1 MDKITENYFIGGN
14 VLYAIELNTIIAK
27 INEIIDKVKKGTGGS
42 GGGSPLDPTQDPI
55 TLDEIDDRIEEA
67 INDLHQLI
75 SEAQNRLDQRIT
87 SIENAQ
93 SGNTFEYD
101 DEHLVQL
108 FKSVING
115 EDGDVLVNAILLR
128 LGAINQDGE
137 PYFDVTVL
145 QDINDLQGRV
155 STLELLPAKI
165 ALLVEEKNGA
175 NVINSAGIIAAINNG
190 TSQVGISADKIILDG
205 QTLATKFA
213 ALDATVQS
221 LDAGTI
227 TSEQLETVT
236 ANVVDRLESG
246 DVVVHGTLYYN
257 RIVGNV
263 TTVSSDTILSDTAY
277 YVDVVNSDGYN
288 PLIITF
294 PASPVAGQTLFIGGS
309 RFYKVRTTYYPIN
322 YYYDYIE
329 PAENYKHYLRGGSTQ
344 GTASETAQGFGWY
357 GVVEFI
363 FTGTA
368 WQQLVHN
375 ISLSN

>member
-27 INEIIDKVKKGTGGS
+27 INEIIDKVKKGTGSSSGS
-42 GGGSPLDPTQDPI
+42 SSPLDPSQNPVTI
-55 TLDEIDDRIEEA
+55 EEIDDRIDEA
-67 INDLHQLI
+67 VNDLHQLI
-75 SEAQNRLDQRIT
+75 DDAENRLNQRIEY
-87 SIENAQ
+87 IEDAEPG
-93 SGNTFEYD
+93 STFEYD
-101 DEHLVQL
+101 DEHLIQL
-108 FKSVING
+108 FKQVIN
-115 EDGDVLVNAILLR
+115 DGDGDELVNAVLLR
-128 LGAINQDGE
+128 MGMINND
-137 PYFDVTVL
+137 PSFDVTVYQNI
-145 QDINDLQGRV
+145 QDLMQRV
-155 STLELLPAKI
+155 STLELLPAQVS
-165 ALLVEEKNGA
+165 LLVEERNGQ
-175 NVINSAGIIAAINNG
+175 NVLNRAAIIAAINNG
-190 TSQVGISADKIILDG
+190 TSEVGISADKIILDG

-213 ALDATVQS
+213 ALNATVQN

-263 TTVSSDTILSDTAY
+263 TTVSSNTTLSDTAY

-288 PLIITF
+288 PLVITF

-309 RFYKVRTTYYPIN
+309 RFYKVKTTQYPIN

-329 PAENYKHYLRGGSTQ
+329 PSENYKHYLRSGSTQ

-363 FTGTA
+363 FTGTV

-375 ISLSN
+375 ISLAN

>member
-27 INEIIDKVKKGTGGS
+27 INEIIDKVKKGTGSSSGS
-42 GGGSPLDPTQDPI
+42 SSPLDPSQNPVTI
-55 TLDEIDDRIEEA
+55 EEIDDRIDEA
-67 INDLHQLI
+67 VNDLHQLI
-75 SEAQNRLDQRIT
+75 DDTENRLNQRIEY
-87 SIENAQ
+87 IEDAEPG
-93 SGNTFEYD
+93 STFEYD
-101 DEHLVQL
+101 DEHLIQL
-108 FKSVING
+108 FKQVIN
-115 EDGDVLVNAILLR
+115 DGDGDELVNAVLLR
-128 LGAINQDGE
+128 MGIINND
-137 PYFDVTVL
+137 PSFDVTVYQNI
-145 QDINDLQGRV
+145 QDLMQRV
-155 STLELLPAKI
+155 STLELLPAQVS
-165 ALLVEEKNGA
+165 LLVEERNGQ
-175 NVINSAGIIAAINNG
+175 NVLKRAAIIAAINNG
-190 TSQVGISADKIILDG
+190 TSEVGISADKIILDG

-213 ALDATVQS
+213 ALNATVQN

-263 TTVSSDTILSDTAY
+263 TIVSSNTTLSDTAY

-288 PLIITF
+288 PLVITF

-309 RFYKVRTTYYPIN
+309 RFYKVKTTQYPIN

-329 PAENYKHYLRGGSTQ
+329 PSENYKHYLRSGNTQ

-375 ISLSN
+375 ISLAN

>member
-27 INEIIDKVKKGTGGS
+27 INEIIDKVKKGTGSSSGS
-42 GGGSPLDPTQDPI
+42 SSPLDPSQNPVTI
-55 TLDEIDDRIEEA
+55 EEIDDRIDEA
-67 INDLHQLI
+67 VNDLHQLI
-75 SEAQNRLDQRIT
+75 DDAENRLNQRIEY
-87 SIENAQ
+87 IEDAEPG
-93 SGNTFEYD
+93 STFEYD
-101 DEHLVQL
+101 DEHLIQL
-108 FKSVING
+108 FKQVIN
-115 EDGDVLVNAILLR
+115 DGDGDELVNAVLLR
-128 LGAINQDGE
+128 MGIINND
-137 PYFDVTVL
+137 PSFDVTVYQNI
-145 QDINDLQGRV
+145 QDLMQRV
-155 STLELLPAKI
+155 STLELLPAQVS
-165 ALLVEEKNGA
+165 LLVEERNGQ
-175 NVINSAGIIAAINNG
+175 NVLKRAAIIAAINNG
-190 TSQVGISADKIILDG
+190 TSEVGISADKIILDG

-213 ALDATVQS
+213 ALNATVQN

-263 TTVSSDTILSDTAY
+263 TTVSSNTTLSDTAY

-288 PLIITF
+288 PLVITF

-309 RFYKVRTTYYPIN
+309 RFYKVKTTQYPIN

-329 PAENYKHYLRGGSTQ
+329 PSENYKHYLRSGSTQ

-375 ISLSN
+375 ISLAN

>member
-27 INEIIDKVKKGTGGS
+27 INEIIDKVKKGIGS
-42 GGGSPLDPTQDPI
+42 SSGSSSPLDPSQNPV
-55 TLDEIDDRIEEA
+55 TLEEIDDRIDEA
-67 INDLHQLI
+67 VNDLHQLI
-75 SEAQNRLDQRIT
+75 DDAENRLNQRIEY
-87 SIENAQ
+87 IEDAEP
-93 SGNTFEYD
+93 GNTFEYD
-101 DEHLVQL
+101 DEHLIQL
-108 FKSVING
+108 FKQVIN
-115 EDGDVLVNAILLR
+115 DGDGDELVNAVLLR
-128 LGAINQDGE
+128 MGIINND
-137 PYFDVTVL
+137 PSFDVTVYQNI
-145 QDINDLQGRV
+145 QDLMQRV
-155 STLELLPAKI
+155 STLELLPAQVS
-165 ALLVEEKNGA
+165 LLVEERNGQ
-175 NVINSAGIIAAINNG
+175 NVLKRAAIIAAINNG
-190 TSQVGISADKIILDG
+190 TSEVGISADKIILDG

-213 ALDATVQS
+213 ALNATVQN

-263 TTVSSDTILSDTAY
+263 TTVSSNTTLSDTAY

-288 PLIITF
+288 PLVITF

-309 RFYKVRTTYYPIN
+309 RFYKVKTTQYPIN

-329 PAENYKHYLRGGSTQ
+329 PSENYKHYLRSGSTQ

-375 ISLSN
+375 ISLAN